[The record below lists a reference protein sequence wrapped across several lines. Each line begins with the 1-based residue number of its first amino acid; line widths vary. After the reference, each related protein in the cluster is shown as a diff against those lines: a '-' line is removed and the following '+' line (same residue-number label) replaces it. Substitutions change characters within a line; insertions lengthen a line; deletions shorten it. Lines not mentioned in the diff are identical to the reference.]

1 MILKNSV
8 ILITG
13 GSSGLGKSTAKL
25 LLGLGAKVAI
35 TGLDE
40 EKLNRVANELGALPI
55 KADVAKDADIE
66 RTFKT
71 VIYSSQIGLR

>member
-1 MILKNSV
+1 MKLQDSV

-25 LLGLGAKVAI
+25 LTGLGAKVII

-40 EKLNRVANELGALPI
+40 EKLN
-55 KADVAKDADIE
+55 K
-66 RTFKT
+66 
-71 VIYSSQIGLR
+71 